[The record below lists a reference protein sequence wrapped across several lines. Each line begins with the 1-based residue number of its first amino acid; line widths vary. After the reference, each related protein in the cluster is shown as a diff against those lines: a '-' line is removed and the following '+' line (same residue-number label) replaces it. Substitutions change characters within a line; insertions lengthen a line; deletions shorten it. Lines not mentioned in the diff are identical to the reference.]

1 MSRSSKGFAD
11 FFPTAPSVLEQKRS
25 RTAQHRQRQKS
36 PLTDSYNHRQPSSI
50 RADVGSGYGDS
61 GTIPHARTT
70 DREDVR
76 SEPTP
81 ISQDDSDLAQ
91 GDLLN
96 GVGSASSSS
105 TASSVF
111 STAHHAPG
119 LARGQPAHNL
129 TPLTNS
135 DSSPPRGLKSP
146 IHTKYESHAEISNKS
161 LRPLPQVHSM
171 TQTTSISNPSDMCGS
186 WRTNARPGKGEAKG
200 TRVVYDPDLDK
211 TLSSKERKGRKV
223 QYETFGEEVCDGRI
237 SLLPL
242 SKMLECQQRWTWA
255 NTYVI
260 GG

>member
-36 PLTDSYNHRQPSSI
+36 PSTDSYTHRQPFPV
-50 RADVGSGYGDS
+50 RADIKSGYGDS
-61 GTIPHARTT
+61 GMIPQARPT

-76 SEPTP
+76 SEPVP

-111 STAHHAPG
+111 STAHHPPG
-119 LARGQPAHNL
+119 LAGGQPANNL

-146 IHTKYESHAEISNKS
+146 ICTKDENQAAISSKS
-161 LRPLPQVHSM
+161 LRPLTQVHSM
-171 TQTTSISNPSDMCGS
+171 TQTTSTSDPSDMCGS
-186 WRTNARPGKGEAKG
+186 WGTNARPGKGEAKG

-223 QYETFGEEVCDGRI
+223 QYETFGEEVCEGRI
-237 SLLPL
+237 SLVPL
-242 SKMLECQQRWTWA
+242 SKISSKPA
-255 NTYVI
+255 
-260 GG
+260 